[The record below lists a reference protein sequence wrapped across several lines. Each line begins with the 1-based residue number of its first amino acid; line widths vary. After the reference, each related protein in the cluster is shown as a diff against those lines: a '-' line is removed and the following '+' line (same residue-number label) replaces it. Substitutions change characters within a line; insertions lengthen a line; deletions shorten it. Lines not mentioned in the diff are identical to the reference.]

1 MATSI
6 TIKGPPAEEARVL
19 KVLQRYGP
27 INHHNEIT
35 PNQADNF
42 DTFNTCQEMLNTT
55 LERHHPES
63 QAVIKELQG
72 RVGVKA
78 ERCSDFQARNNT
90 LLQSVGA
97 KDHIIRYSRAIVEER
112 ERELDATEIRASILE
127 DKLADANKQLAK
139 KTE

>member
-6 TIKGPPAEEARVL
+6 TIKSPPAEEARVL

-35 PNQADNF
+35 PDQADNF

-78 ERCSDFQARNNT
+78 ERCSDFQARNNKI
-90 LLQSVGA
+90 LQSVGA
-97 KDHIIRYSRAIVEER
+97 KDHIIRYVRAIVEER